1 METTIAENCKI
12 PDNKEFNNV
21 NEMVDG
27 CNQAIVTWALNG
39 KGKLCK
45 IVVMYS
51 TNDFSLE
58 TATVGASS
66 IIKESRDISLFKH
79 FIYSVRNSLV
89 KRLVHID
96 YWAVLL
102 KTIPGFTPGT
112 NVHDCRTKKERYA
125 N

>member
-1 METTIAENCKI
+1 MTENTKL
-12 PDNKEFNNV
+12 PENSEFNNV
-21 NEMVDG
+21 AEMSDG
-27 CNQAIVTWALNG
+27 CNQAIVTWALNE

-51 TNDFSLE
+51 TSDFSFE
-58 TATVGASS
+58 MATVGVAS
-66 IIKESRDISLFKH
+66 IIKQNRGISIFKH
-79 FIYSVRNSLV
+79 FIYSVKDNLV
-89 KRLVHID
+89 RRLMNID

-112 NVHDCRTKKERYA
+112 NVHDCRTEKEKYA